1 MRRRDFVTLLGG
13 AATWPLAARAQ
24 QWTMPVIGMLD
35 IRPPEVMS
43 ARLRAFRDGLK
54 EIGYVEG
61 DNVAIEYRF
70 APIDRLADPAAEL
83 VRRSVALIVATQG
96 SAVFAAKAATATIP
110 IVFLV
115 GEDPVKL
122 GLVTSLARPS
132 SNLTGVNLLTAELVA
147 KRLEFL
153 RELVP
158 KAARIAVLVNPSDVT
173 TTESTL
179 SDVQVVA
186 RTMALEIQVLNANNN
201 PEIDVAFEAIAR
213 SKPDALVV
221 ASSPFFNGRRVQ
233 VVQLAAF
240 HHIPA
245 TYSLRDF
252 VEIGGLMSYGPNI
265 GDAYRQIGAYA
276 GQILKG
282 AKPADL
288 PVAQPS
294 VFELFI
300 NAQTARMLGL
310 RIPPSLFASADE
322 VIE

>member
-173 TTESTL
+173 TTESKL